1 MGRHLINRENVIISL
16 HAHNDRGT
24 AIAATELGL
33 MAGADRVEG
42 TLLGNGERT
51 GNVDILNLALNMMT
65 QGVDSKLDF
74 SNIDE
79 VVEVV
84 EDITKIDTHIR
95 HPYVGKL
102 VYTAFSGSH
111 QDAINKGMTYQNIKD
126 DPFWEVPYLPID
138 PSDVGRTY
146 EDIIRI
152 NSQSGKGGVAYILD
166 TKYGFHLPKNMHV
179 EVGKLI
185 QKKSDE
191 VERELSNDEV
201 FAEFEQ
207 AYLKQHNP
215 ILKFINFTRINDDK
229 HIHCKL
235 DFEYKNEKY
244 SIEKNG
250 NGILDACKKAICKV
264 YHKEFDII
272 SFFEHSKGS
281 GSDAV
286 AIAYIQIRTE
296 NYEMIFGVGID
307 TDTTKASIKALF
319 SALNRISLE

>member
-1 MGRHLINRENVIISL
+1 M
-16 HAHNDRGT
+16 
-24 AIAATELGL
+24 
-33 MAGADRVEG
+33 
-42 TLLGNGERT
+42 
-51 GNVDILNLALNMMT
+51 
-65 QGVDSKLDF
+65 DF
-74 SNIDE
+74 I
-79 VVEVV
+79 
-84 EDITKIDTHIR
+84 
-95 HPYVGKL
+95 
-102 VYTAFSGSH
+102 
-111 QDAINKGMTYQNIKD
+111 
-126 DPFWEVPYLPID
+126 YL
-138 PSDVGRTY
+138 
-146 EDIIRI
+146 
-152 NSQSGKGGVAYILD
+152 
-166 TKYGFHLPKNMHV
+166 NMHV

-201 FAEFEQ
+201 FAEFEK
-207 AYLKQHNP
+207 AYLKQNNP

-264 YHKEFDII
+264 YDKKFDII

-319 SALNRISLE
+319 SALNRTSLE